1 MTPMPR
7 PTLWISVGGVIAITA
22 YAALAA
28 LQILVLNPLAAA
40 PGDLSLVEIRAAM
53 SDAGES
59 LMPTTVLG
67 ILGAGVCLGIGTAAV
82 CILTR
87 SHPIVPTTTFLA
99 LLIGGAPAYFVA
111 SFGPG
116 MALADTFGI
125 GGGDASPWA
134 VPLYAVSA
142 MSAIALLFGGTLTFG
157 LRASEPAT
165 T

>member
-1 MTPMPR
+1 MTPVPR
-7 PTLWISVGGVIAITA
+7 PTLWISVGGVIAVAA
-22 YAALAA
+22 YAVLAA

-40 PGDLSLVEIRAAM
+40 PGDLSLGEIRSAM

-59 LMPTTVLG
+59 LIPTTVLG
-67 ILGAGVCLGIGTAAV
+67 ILGVGVCLGIGTAAV

-87 SHPIVPTTTFLA
+87 SHPIVPTMTFLA
-99 LLIGGAPAYFVA
+99 LLMGGAPAYFVA

-134 VPLYAVSA
+134 LPLYAVSA
-142 MSAIALLFGGTLTFG
+142 LSAIAVLVGAVLTSG
-157 LRASEPAT
+157 RRAAGPAVA
-165 T
+165 